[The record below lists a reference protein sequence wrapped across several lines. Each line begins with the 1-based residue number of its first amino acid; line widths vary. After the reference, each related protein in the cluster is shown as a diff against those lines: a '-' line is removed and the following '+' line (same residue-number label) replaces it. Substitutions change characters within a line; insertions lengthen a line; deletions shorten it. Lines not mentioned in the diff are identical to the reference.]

1 MEFAFTCLAICAAKI
16 LEISIQSIKTCCMV
30 KGQRK
35 LAVFLGFI
43 ECLVWGLVVSS
54 VITSLNSNFYLLF
67 SYCIGYALG
76 LYIGSCIES
85 KLALG
90 TSNVQIIVP
99 RNHIEDVENLLKSQ
113 NHGYEVLEGHG
124 SKAENNMV
132 IMVLPRKEVKNIM
145 SQIREICNNDV
156 FIISSEISR
165 FVGGYGVKK

>member
-1 MEFAFTCLAICAAKI
+1 MSFVFTCLTICAAKI
-16 LEISIQSIKTCCMV
+16 LEISIQSIKTVCMV

-76 LYIGSCIES
+76 LYIGSGIES

-113 NHGYEVLEGHG
+113 NHGYQVLDGRG

-145 SQIREICNNDV
+145 AQIREICNNDV
-156 FIISSEISR
+156 FIISSEVSR